1 MIVQEVARDPGKR
14 EIQDT
19 HELEIW
25 DIHELMGDGESMVV
39 PN

>member
-1 MIVQEVARDPGKR
+1 MIVLQPPGK
-14 EIQDT
+14 EIWDN

-25 DIHELMGDGESMVV
+25 DNHELMGDGESMVV

>member
-1 MIVQEVARDPGKR
+1 MIVPQSPGK
-14 EIQDT
+14 EIWDN

-25 DIHELMGDGESMVV
+25 DNHELMGDGESMVV